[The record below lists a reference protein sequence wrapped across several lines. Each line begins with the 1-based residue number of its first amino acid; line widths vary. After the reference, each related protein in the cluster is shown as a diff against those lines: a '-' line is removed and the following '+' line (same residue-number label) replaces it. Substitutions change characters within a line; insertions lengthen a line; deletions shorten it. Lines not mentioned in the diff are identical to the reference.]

1 MKIEKL
7 NKENIDAFIRDLS
20 LNEANDLEKNIDKV
34 SYFGIKNDNTFIMGF
49 DALSD
54 EDKIAI
60 IYVRNKIKEN
70 EVKDCIS
77 FLTKS
82 LSFNNHLI
90 IDVFDKKLISVL
102 DSVYKVKEVGVSLTG
117 YIENNNLKEKLVDIE
132 MKTIRYFAFKKMFY
146 CNLVRQNIQDE
157 TTISMI
163 DNYFKKQDFDNISF
177 IIFEKNVEFFNELGY
192 SIVYKSYIVSWFL
205 RMCKYELMNI
215 GV

>member
-7 NKENIDAFIRDLS
+7 SKENIGAFIRDLS
-20 LNEANDLEKNIDKV
+20 LNEANDLEKDIDKV

-192 SIVYKSYIVSWFL
+192 SIVYKSYIVS
-205 RMCKYELMNI
+205 
-215 GV
+215 

>member
-7 NKENIDAFIRDLS
+7 SKENIGAFIRDLS
-20 LNEANDLEKNIDKV
+20 LNETNDLEKDIDKV

-192 SIVYKSYIVSWFL
+192 SIVYKSYIVS
-205 RMCKYELMNI
+205 
-215 GV
+215 

>member
-132 MKTIRYFAFKKMFY
+132 MKTIRYFAFKKM
-146 CNLVRQNIQDE
+146 L
-157 TTISMI
+157 
-163 DNYFKKQDFDNISF
+163 
-177 IIFEKNVEFFNELGY
+177 
-192 SIVYKSYIVSWFL
+192 
-205 RMCKYELMNI
+205 
-215 GV
+215 

>member
-20 LNEANDLEKNIDKV
+20 LNEANDLEKDIDKV

-192 SIVYKSYIVSWFL
+192 SIVYKSYIVS
-205 RMCKYELMNI
+205 
-215 GV
+215 

>member
-117 YIENNNLKEKLVDIE
+117 YIENNNLKAKLVDIE

-192 SIVYKSYIVSWFL
+192 SIVYKSYIVS
-205 RMCKYELMNI
+205 
-215 GV
+215 

>member
-7 NKENIDAFIRDLS
+7 NKENIGAFIRDLS

-192 SIVYKSYIVSWFL
+192 SIVYKSYIVS
-205 RMCKYELMNI
+205 
-215 GV
+215 

>member
-102 DSVYKVKEVGVSLTG
+102 DSVYKVKEVGVSLTD

-192 SIVYKSYIVSWFL
+192 SIVYKSYIVS
-205 RMCKYELMNI
+205 
-215 GV
+215 

>member
-192 SIVYKSYIVSWFL
+192 SIVYKSYIVS
-205 RMCKYELMNI
+205 
-215 GV
+215 

>member
-82 LSFNNHLI
+82 LSFNNYLI

-192 SIVYKSYIVSWFL
+192 SIVYKSYIVS
-205 RMCKYELMNI
+205 
-215 GV
+215 

>member
-20 LNEANDLEKNIDKV
+20 LNETNDLEKDIDKV

-192 SIVYKSYIVSWFL
+192 SIVYKSYIVS
-205 RMCKYELMNI
+205 
-215 GV
+215 